1 MRKARGRPALIQ
13 SFADRT
19 TEAVHRGDRPK
30 GFPAAIFPTARRKL
44 AVLDQAADLND
55 LRAPPGN
62 RLHPLTHDRAGQH
75 AIRIND
81 QYRIC
86 FRWTDHGPADVEIV
100 DYH

>member
-1 MRKARGRPALIQ
+1 MHGGPALIQ
-13 SFADRT
+13 SFADRV
-19 TEAVHRGDRPK
+19 TEAVHRGSRPK
-30 GFPAAIFPTARRKL
+30 GFPAAIFSAARRKL

-62 RLHPLTHDRAGQH
+62 RLHPLTHDRIGQH

-86 FRWTDHGPADVEIV
+86 FRWTEHGPADVEIV